1 MMAGNESWTV
11 WAVIYWKYEYSTII
25 HVFTSKLRAEDFA
38 RQKNAEEKNMFA
50 GYCVERTSLIVHD
63 GANAL
68 KESLHRS
75 KK

>member
-1 MMAGNESWTV
+1 MAGNESWTV
-11 WAVIYWKYEYSTII
+11 WAVTHWNYEYSTVVR
-25 HVFTSKLRAEDFA
+25 VFTSKLKAEDFA
-38 RQKNAEEKNMFA
+38 RQKNAEEESMFA

-68 KESLHRS
+68 KNKLHGS